1 MYAYI
6 IMAFDLSKISSL
18 FTSEIA
24 KVQKR
29 TAVGLDIGSSAIK
42 IVQLND
48 TKGIPTLETYGEL
61 QLGPYE
67 NVEIGRTT
75 HLPAGKLVEAFVD
88 IMREASA
95 TATNIACAISYNSS
109 FSTIISV
116 ATTDAEKIGTM
127 IPVEAKKY
135 VPVPLNEVTLD
146 WFPVS
151 AKSESKATKILL
163 AAIHNDALKKYE
175 AVING
180 AGLHTLF
187 TEVEIF
193 STIRSAIAQGDETV
207 AIIDIGAGSTKLYLV
222 HKGVVGKTHSVL
234 MSGVELTNAVAKATN
249 LDFRQAEEK
258 KRRDGL
264 LAHPD
269 DLGAQKAL
277 IAVLER
283 GLRELHKVMARYE
296 EDEGVQVSKI
306 VLSGSGALL
315 NGLPAYVSEML
326 ARPVTI
332 ADPFAKVAYPAFLED
347 TLKDAGPAFAVAVGA
362 ALRGLASE

>member
-1 MYAYI
+1 
-6 IMAFDLSKISSL
+6 
-18 FTSEIA
+18 
-24 KVQKR
+24 
-29 TAVGLDIGSSAIK
+29 
-42 IVQLND
+42 
-48 TKGIPTLETYGEL
+48 
-61 QLGPYE
+61 
-67 NVEIGRTT
+67 
-75 HLPAGKLVEAFVD
+75 
-88 IMREASA
+88 
-95 TATNIACAISYNSS
+95 
-109 FSTIISV
+109 
-116 ATTDAEKIGTM
+116 
-127 IPVEAKKY
+127 
-135 VPVPLNEVTLD
+135 
-146 WFPVS
+146 
-151 AKSESKATKILL
+151 
-163 AAIHNDALKKYE
+163 
-175 AVING
+175 
-180 AGLHTLF
+180 
-187 TEVEIF
+187 
-193 STIRSAIAQGDETV
+193 
-207 AIIDIGAGSTKLYLV
+207 
-222 HKGVVGKTHSVL
+222 